1 MVVLMLK
8 AMNDHLQKI
17 AAMRDPVKAL
27 AEFVWNAVDAD
38 ASEVSVGFGVNAL
51 GGIGSIVIKDNGNGI
66 THARAVHDF
75 DCLGDSWKMKTSLT
89 PGSKRSL
96 HGKLGQGR
104 LKFYSLADT
113 ARWTTVYKE
122 QDKLFRLAFEI
133 AAKNLAY
140 CEVPEPEPAP
150 GGATTGTV
158 VDLAPLKDTFDW
170 LLSEAALME
179 FGAIFAPYILQYPDV
194 KIHYNGVAVD
204 PNFTIERSKELDFKK
219 IVCPSGKVIENIGMR
234 IVEWKKTNE
243 TRKIYFGGAA
253 GVVLGSL
260 PASIQAPGFDFSVYA
275 YNPFFEEIA
284 KANLLEFDNLSDPDF
299 AHVLEHIKDA
309 TGDYFRARQAE
320 KSGELIQELKDA
332 GVYPY
337 EGEPHDDVERR
348 QRQVFDIATHAV
360 SSYSRE
366 FKRADNGLKKIT
378 LGLLREA
385 VGHNPESVVRILKA
399 VFNLPKAGQDAFSS
413 LLDKTELSNI
423 ISASS
428 MIADRIVALKVL
440 KEIVFDP
447 THRQTIKERG
457 ELDVLVR
464 DNTWM
469 FGENFHIT
477 LHESG
482 LTKIM
487 NRVSEELAMKHS
499 KKKITKPDGKIGRV
513 DSFMGRVV
521 PGSNSS
527 HREFLLLE
535 LKRPSLKVGRKETDQ
550 LVDYV
555 STILSQPDFVNT
567 SNTWN
572 FYLVTTEYDEVVKA
586 HVTQSHRPTGLYLE
600 GDNHKVWVKSWTEII
615 RECDARLQFVQEK
628 LNIQVS
634 DSEIEDRIT
643 KLKAAIIKADKIQTA
658 QQTVLRINT
667 LDAGDQ
673 PQPQM

>member
-1 MVVLMLK
+1 MLK

-51 GGIGSIVIKDNGNGI
+51 GGIGSIFIKDNGNGI

-75 DCLGDSWKMKTSLT
+75 DCLGDSWKMKTALT

-140 CEVPEPEPAP
+140 CDVPESELAPE
-150 GGATTGTV
+150 GSTTGTI

-170 LLSEAALME
+170 LLSEAALIE

-194 KIHYNGVAVD
+194 KIYYNGVAVD
-204 PNFTIERSKELDFKK
+204 PNLTIERSKELGFKK
-219 IVCPSGKVIENIGMR
+219 IICPGGKVVENIDMR
-234 IVEWKKTNE
+234 IVEWKKANE

-253 GVVLGSL
+253 GVVLGSM
-260 PASIQAPGFDFSVYA
+260 PASIQAPGFEFSVYA

-284 KANLLEFDNLSDPDF
+284 KAHLLEFDGLTDPDF
-299 AHVLEHIKDA
+299 AHVLEHMKDA
-309 TGDYFRARQAE
+309 TSDYFRARQAE

-360 SSYSRE
+360 SSYSRD

-399 VFNLPKAGQDAFSS
+399 VFNLPKAGQDAFSG

-423 ISASS
+423 ITASS
-428 MIADRIVALKVL
+428 MIADRVVALKVL
-440 KEIVFDP
+440 NEIAFEP
-447 THRQTIKERG
+447 KHRQTIKERG
-457 ELDVLVR
+457 ELDALVR

-487 NRVSEELAMKHS
+487 NRVSEELAVKRS
-499 KKKITKPDGKIGRV
+499 GKKITKPDGKIGRV
-513 DSFMGRVV
+513 DSFMGRLV
-521 PGSNSS
+521 PGSIAS

-535 LKRPSLKVGRKETDQ
+535 LKRPSLIVGRKELDQ
-550 LVDYV
+550 LEDYV
-555 STILSQPDFVNT
+555 TTILAQPDFIHT
-567 SNTWN
+567 STSWN
-572 FYLVTTEYDEVVKA
+572 FHLVAGEYDGVVKTR
-586 HVTQSHRPTGLYLE
+586 VNQTGRPKGLFLE
-600 GDNHKVWVKSWTEII
+600 GENYKVWVKSWAEII
-615 RECDARLQFVQEK
+615 RDCEARMQFVQKE

-634 DSEIEDRIT
+634 DTEIDNRIT
-643 KLKAAIIKADKIQTA
+643 QLKAKIIKADKVQTA
-658 QQTVLRINT
+658 PETILKINT
-667 LDAGDQ
+667 LDAGDR
-673 PQPQM
+673 PQASM